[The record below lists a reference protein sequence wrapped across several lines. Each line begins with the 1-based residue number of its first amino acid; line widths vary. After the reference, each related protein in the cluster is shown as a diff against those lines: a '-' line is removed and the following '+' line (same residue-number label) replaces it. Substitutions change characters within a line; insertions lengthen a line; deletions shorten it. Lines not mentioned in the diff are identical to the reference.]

1 MSYSTCKNLRAIVS
15 AHKRNILNP
24 TVQEKATCNCRNK
37 AECPLA
43 GQCQVSEVVYEAKV
57 EEEVSGDIRKYFG
70 QTMRQWKL
78 RFYEQ
83 KMAIKSENSPHA
95 TALSNHI

>member
-43 GQCQVSEVVYEAKV
+43 GQCHVSEVVYEAKV
-57 EEEVSGDIRKYFG
+57 EEEVSGDIKKYFG